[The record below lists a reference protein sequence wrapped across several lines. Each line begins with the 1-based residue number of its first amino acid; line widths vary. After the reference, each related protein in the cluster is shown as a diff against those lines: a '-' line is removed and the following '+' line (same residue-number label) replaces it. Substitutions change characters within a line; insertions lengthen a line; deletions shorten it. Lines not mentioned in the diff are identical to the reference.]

1 MQFCLFSSRNHRND
15 LDCVCSCGI
24 IKMTTKIK
32 MKKYL
37 SVRSRKKLYLVKRI
51 FGGIVSV
58 IGFILSPLTWWN
70 DLVVNLPLAFGF
82 AYIIGKICSGFM
94 PVGLAFF
101 FILMTIGYFLTN
113 FVGFIMMEKGAIDVY
128 RPNKKSY
135 FSIKRSLI
143 YSCIAI
149 ILVLASIQLGML
161 DMSLTNEFFASVLHK
176 VSFLK

>member
-1 MQFCLFSSRNHRND
+1 MKNSSKIR
-15 LDCVCSCGI
+15 SC
-24 IKMTTKIK
+24 
-32 MKKYL
+32 KK
-37 SVRSRKKLYLVKRI
+37 RYLVKRI

-58 IGFILSPLTWWN
+58 LGFILSPLTWWN

-82 AYIIGKICSGFM
+82 AYVVGKICSFFM

-128 RPNKKSY
+128 RPKKKAY

-143 YSCIAI
+143 YSCVAI
-149 ILVLASIQLGML
+149 ILVLASIHLGML
-161 DMSLTNEFFASVLHK
+161 DMSLTNEFFSSVLHK